1 MKEPERLVI
10 KRKQHPKLC
19 CSSQQEKLLAVEEL
33 EHTLPFIDILKK
45 DVDLESVS
53 EIKTT
58 KTGNASLVPRRFG
71 LGRSWTLP

>member
-19 CSSQQEKLLAVEEL
+19 CKSQREKPLAVEEL
-33 EHTLPFIDILKK
+33 EDILKK
-45 DVDLESVS
+45 NVDLESVS

-58 KTGNASLVPRRFG
+58 IKGSITGNASLVPRRFRLG
-71 LGRSWTLP
+71 LSWTLP